1 MIVASFEVIGLS
13 RADIFVF
20 GLAEKFV
27 AAVTDRRDHAEH
39 KSVPKQRRYQP
50 KEPEKQHHTKDKSQ
64 NSQYELDKIHR
75 ENLRG
80 KELYGILIG
89 LFVQNFPVS
98 YNLLRFQKSMITVE
112 QVADA
117 LGAKITGQSD
127 AEVSDVTHDSRQAR
141 PGTLFVAVRGA
152 TVDGHRFVDDVI
164 RRGAAGIISE
174 IDPPADFQAAW
185 LKVADAREALA
196 KAAAVIN
203 GNPSHKLDLVG
214 ITGTNGKTTTTYL
227 CQALAESAGQK
238 AAMLTTVEYR
248 IGDKSEPAVRTTPEA
263 SDTNRFLKEAVDA
276 GCTVGV
282 MEASSQAIDL
292 HRCDWLRFKVAVF
305 TNLTRDHLDYHETME
320 NYFDAKKKLFDGRLG
335 EAPASSVINIDDEW
349 GEKLAKELKQAG
361 QRAVTFSQTGNE
373 AADLTAHD
381 VSVSLLTGTSFVLRI
396 GDREMSITSPLVG
409 KPHVYNMLAATAVAL
424 ELGYDLDS
432 ITSGLK
438 TCVGAPGRFERV
450 PHDGD
455 FAIVVDY
462 AHSDDALLNTL
473 STARDLTDGR
483 IITVFGCGGDRDKT
497 KRAPMGRVAGQYSD
511 LVIVTSD
518 NPRTEDPLK
527 IIEEIEAGIK
537 ETKTEYVV
545 VPDRREA
552 IFKAIA
558 NAKTGDVVLIAG
570 KGHENYQIIGDDKFD
585 FDDRKVAAEAVEALN
600 NN

>member
-1 MIVASFEVIGLS
+1 
-13 RADIFVF
+13 
-20 GLAEKFV
+20 
-27 AAVTDRRDHAEH
+27 
-39 KSVPKQRRYQP
+39 
-50 KEPEKQHHTKDKSQ
+50 
-64 NSQYELDKIHR
+64 
-75 ENLRG
+75 
-80 KELYGILIG
+80 
-89 LFVQNFPVS
+89 
-98 YNLLRFQKSMITVE
+98 MITVE

-174 IDPPADFQAAW
+174 IDPSADLQAAW

-227 CQALAESAGQK
+227 CQALAESAGKK

-263 SDTNRFLKEAVDA
+263 SDTNRFLKAAVDE
-276 GCTVGV
+276 GCTVAV

-335 EAPASSVINIDDEW
+335 ESPASSVINIDDEW
-349 GEKLAKELKQAG
+349 GEKLADELKKAG
-361 QRAVTFSQTGNE
+361 QRTVTFSQAGNE
-373 AADLTAHD
+373 VADLTAHD
-381 VSVSLLTGTSFVLRI
+381 VSVSLLTGTSFLLRTA
-396 GDREMSITSPLVG
+396 DREMSITSPLVG
-409 KPHVYNMLAATAVAL
+409 RPHVYNMLAATAVAL

-432 ITSGLK
+432 VAAGLK

-527 IIEEIEAGIK
+527 IIEEIEVGIK
-537 ETKTEYVV
+537 ETKTEYAV

-558 NAKTGDVVLIAG
+558 SAKAGDVVLIAG

-585 FDDRKVAAEAVEALN
+585 FDDRKVAADAVESLN
-600 NN
+600 NG